1 MRSFAA
7 VVIMLFAALI
17 ITGCTQK
24 EAKPVQES
32 LPVPLKV
39 GMSANYPPLTFEYK
53 DKATGVEVDFANEL
67 GRALNRP
74 VQFIILPRTQLFQ
87 ALKTRSVDIVMSGTS
102 ITKDRKKL
110 VLFSEPYMKISQMAI
125 MRLGVD
131 TPNPF
136 SKGKGMKIGYS
147 DFTTGAKF
155 VKETFPMADQRGY
168 TKIEHGVI
176 GVMNG
181 EVDYFFHDS
190 PSVWYYTANNSIKDL
205 IGWYVPYTDEN
216 LAWGF
221 DRRNV
226 AFKQEVDVILNQWK
240 NNGTLQRIIRK
251 WIPVTIN
258 IPQNSTHPMS
268 FE

>member
-1 MRSFAA
+1 MRNFYA
-7 VVIMLFAALI
+7 VIVMLFAALI
-17 ITGCTQK
+17 ITGCSQK
-24 EAKPVQES
+24 DAAPKQKD

-39 GMSANYPPLTFEYK
+39 GMSTNYPPLTFQYK
-53 DKATGVEVDFANEL
+53 DKTVGVEVDFANEL

-87 ALKTRSVDIVMSGTS
+87 ALQTRSVDIVMSGTS

-110 VLFSEPYMKISQMAI
+110 VLFSEPYMKVSQMAV

-136 SKGKGMKIGYS
+136 SKGKGMKVGYA

-155 VKETFPMADQRGY
+155 VKEAFPMSDQRGY
-168 TKIEHGVI
+168 TKVEQGIV

-190 PSVWYYTANNSIKDL
+190 PSIWYYTANHSIEDL
-205 IGWYVPYTDEN
+205 IGWYVPYTDED
-216 LAWGF
+216 LAWSF

-226 AFKQEVDVILNQWK
+226 KFKQEVDTILANWK
-240 NNGTLQRIIRK
+240 HDGTLQRIINK

-258 IPQNSTHPMS
+258 TPQDNSERMR
-268 FE
+268 F